1 MIDKNRINSKIIFI
15 KERLSALS
23 ELAKLSES
31 EFKADNRNIASACY
45 WLQTAVESM
54 IDVAQHIAVKKNLIR
69 SKDVASVD
77 FFEELYNEGV
87 ISKES
92 LEKYRLMIRFRNRIV
107 HLYQEVSQDEV
118 FKIILDDL
126 DDFKEFIKEIGE
138 YVNIDDI

>member
-1 MIDKNRINSKIIFI
+1 M
-15 KERLSALS
+15 
-23 ELAKLSES
+23 
-31 EFKADNRNIASACY
+31 
-45 WLQTAVESM
+45 V
-54 IDVAQHIAVKKNLIR
+54 AVKKNLIR

-138 YVNIDDI
+138 YVNIDDL